1 MLDTFSAVEAF
12 VLETVVCHV
21 WVLLSC
27 FRGTAS
33 ELHAELSTQ
42 LANHNSYENVMK
54 IFHGGPSIHRQPF
67 TRGATDASFMQAYST
82 PTLLHLSNA
91 HLQATFDLRFPGI
104 TSLLASYAGGAF
116 TETLALPI
124 RLEVEDDDGHVH
136 ASTDGAPA
144 DLQVIVHSNTSDL
157 VNISIANIVDNV
169 AAPLVT
175 ETWTVALNASSRR
188 ISLSIAGRALRK
200 ASLRAVRHGLY
211 LRATSIHGLF
221 SRGVVQMKG
230 APSGKDFLASIDA
243 VSRVYAMG
251 GGTAMD
257 VRFEGAPARANRTTV
272 LLSSNSGNPYWSGM
286 QRVVIGNYRDYDTW
300 DLGWS
305 GKPSVAVDAG
315 ATWTDTVQIA
325 PNDRN
330 FPPPLDDAYAL
341 GPGDGARPA
350 DSDDLEAIHTAIFGS
365 AVGVLCSYDNE
376 VVQGKRVAQAATT
389 IARPD
394 RGYSGTY
401 NYFDPDNYLTM
412 HALLYSGEPYLQE
425 QARLVIERSGAFL
438 KTNGELPHHF
448 EKVRRCWPRATTDDH

>member
-1 MLDTFSAVEAF
+1 
-12 VLETVVCHV
+12 
-21 WVLLSC
+21 
-27 FRGTAS
+27 
-33 ELHAELSTQ
+33 
-42 LANHNSYENVMK
+42 MK
-54 IFHGGPSIHRQPF
+54 TFHGGPSIHRQPF

-188 ISLSIAGRALRK
+188 LSLSIAGRALRK

-448 EKVRRCWPRATTDDH
+448 EKVRR